1 MTHVWQPVKGE
12 TIIRCDCGECS
23 RSVYVNDGVTEIFDD
38 TDGEEL
44 TAHLPD
50 EYALCRRVPAQGVSV
65 PYPIRSVLDAA
76 LIVYI
81 TECRQVDDP
90 DGEALAH
97 QAQQWLDSQRQ
108 GQQQEADE

>member
-1 MTHVWQPVKGE
+1 MKERPIDA
-12 TIIRCDCGECS
+12 II
-23 RSVYVNDGVTEIFDD
+23 
-38 TDGEEL
+38 
-44 TAHLPD
+44 
-50 EYALCRRVPAQGVSV
+50 
-65 PYPIRSVLDAA
+65 SVLHAA

-90 DGEALAH
+90 DGEALAR